1 VSCASH
7 NTPRIC
13 IPIAAIIAH
22 LAIDYRRFKT
32 ERASRKAAGE
42 SDSQRNAPR
51 KKTKH
56 YHHVRTK

>member
-1 VSCASH
+1 MQKSTLTNIFAAAAGVVIASH
-7 NTPRIC
+7 I
-13 IPIAAIIAH
+13 
-22 LAIDYRRFKT
+22 LSDYRRFKT

-56 YHHVRTK
+56 YQHVRAK

>member
-1 VSCASH
+1 MQKFTSIKV
-7 NTPRIC
+7 
-13 IPIAAIIAH
+13 IAAAAGA
-22 LAIDYRRFKT
+22 AIVSHILSDYCRFKT

-56 YHHVRTK
+56 YQHVRAK